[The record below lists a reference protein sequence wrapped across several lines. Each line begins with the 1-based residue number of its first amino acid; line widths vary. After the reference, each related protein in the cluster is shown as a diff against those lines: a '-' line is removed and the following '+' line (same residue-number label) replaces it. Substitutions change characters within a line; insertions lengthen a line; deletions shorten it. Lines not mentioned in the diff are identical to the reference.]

1 MFIALPRRD
10 CLESVVQQGFRHVV
24 PILSEIL
31 FGRMDVQLVVVMVAP
46 EALSRRVSGRF
57 GVGWDESI
65 S

>member
-10 CLESVVQQGFRHVV
+10 CLENVVQQGFRRVV

-31 FGRMDVQLVVVMVAP
+31 FGRMDVQLVVALVAP

>member
-10 CLESVVQQGFRHVV
+10 CLESFVQQGFRRVV

-31 FGRMDVQLVVVMVAP
+31 FGRMDVQLVVAMVAP
-46 EALSRRVSGRF
+46 EALPRRVSGRF
-57 GVGWDESI
+57 GVGRDGSI